1 MKPFLSFDRQFSGVT
16 FSIFLAQ
23 GFTFSATTQPNYLP
37 WKKGGTKNIREIK
50 CLLPF
55 GDPNTQKKSISK
67 SDDVSLYGQQRRRMC
82 VPKSVAIS
90 HVSLPPGSQNIFP
103 QIFKKPANLLGTG
116 NCDGVEYLIELPHW
130 NILSALPNPAAAHN
144 SNLALGYHLIKSKSV
159 YEPYFSRP
167 SSLFFF
173 FIVPV
178 AGNKLIFP
186 SFAGVFVVSS
196 FCLLWEN
203 LNKQN

>member
-37 WKKGGTKNIREIK
+37 RKKGGTKNIREIK

-55 GDPNTQKKSISK
+55 GDPNTKKKKKSISK

-90 HVSLPPGSQNIFP
+90 HVSLTKHFSPNFQKACQSAGHWQLRWCGIFNRAATLKYIECITKSSSRSQL
-103 QIFKKPANLLGTG
+103 KSSSG
-116 NCDGVEYLIELPHW
+116 
-130 NILSALPNPAAAHN
+130 LS
-144 SNLALGYHLIKSKSV
+144 
-159 YEPYFSRP
+159 FD
-167 SSLFFF
+167 
-173 FIVPV
+173 
-178 AGNKLIFP
+178 
-186 SFAGVFVVSS
+186 
-196 FCLLWEN
+196 
-203 LNKQN
+203 